1 MSEDSFLY
9 MIDSMVKICK
19 WFALQALL
27 FLLTPYVWNYEYSD
41 STLVL
46 ILVYTMLYAV
56 YWNFVSTSKQVRLL
70 YLPYLA
76 YIIIGVV
83 VYFATDDWCTS
94 LWKVILLPLYG
105 AVCFVGVKLFKKG
118 VRKLRK
124 RFRWGIVMAYTSLAL
139 FFILLK
145 ASSVAW
151 MRTEAKEDERA
162 DILERRDYLL
172 SKLITSPQRVVDQ
185 MPSIVGAQFQGEW
198 ALYSCSMLSAALVN
212 ISTAYPDTR
221 EENLRSMEQL
231 IEIVLSPE
239 LRRYD
244 AMRWGEDP
252 LESLDGGNS
261 HISYLSHLAWMI
273 CGYKRAGGDD
283 RYDEL
288 LASLCATMNRRILRC
303 EAMNLPTYPGELIY
317 VPDML
322 VAIVALKQYADLTGG
337 TYRSTVVRWVSR
349 AQREWIDAK
358 TGVLVSFLTENGK
371 QVEGLPV
378 KGSYSALNCYYLT
391 LVNEAFA
398 RKQYEMV
405 KGLFW
410 KDGLV
415 PGLKEYHDRWCPI
428 GMDIDAGPILLEL
441 SPSGTAF
448 FAGPVFY
455 FDDTKV
461 ENAILRTAETAGHT
475 MVMGNKRHY
484 LLANVAL
491 VGEAIMLA
499 MRTHGYLSYTW

>member
-1 MSEDSFLY
+1 MPEDYFLY
-9 MIDSMVKICK
+9 MIDSMVKTCK

-27 FLLTPYVWNYEYSD
+27 YFLMPYVWDYEFSS

-56 YWNFVSTSKQVRLL
+56 YWNFVPTSKQVRLL
-70 YLPYLA
+70 YFPYLV
-76 YIIIGVV
+76 YTIIGVV
-83 VYFATDDWCTS
+83 VYFATGGWCIS
-94 LWKVILLPLYG
+94 LWKVVLLPLYG
-105 AVCFVGVKLFKKG
+105 AACFIGVGLIQRG

-124 RFRWGIVMAYTSLAL
+124 RFRWGRVVVYTSLAL
-139 FFILLK
+139 LFILLK

-151 MRTEAKEDERA
+151 MRAEAKEDERA

-172 SKLITSPQRVVDQ
+172 GRLITSPKRVIDQ

-212 ISTAYPDTR
+212 ISTTYPETR
-221 EENLRSMEQL
+221 EENMRSMEQL

-252 LESLDGGNS
+252 LESLYGDKS
-261 HISYLSHLAWMI
+261 HVSYLSHLAWMI
-273 CGYKRAGGDD
+273 CGYKRAGGDG

-288 LASLCATMNRRILRC
+288 LASLCATMNRRILRS

-317 VPDML
+317 MPDML
-322 VAIVALKQYADLTGG
+322 VAIVALKQYADLTGD
-337 TYRSTVVRWVSR
+337 TYRSTVQRWINR

-358 TGVLVSFLTENGK
+358 TGVLVSFLEESGA

-391 LVNEAFA
+391 LIDEAFA
-398 RKQYEMV
+398 RSQYE
-405 KGLFW
+405 KTKTLFW
-410 KDGLV
+410 KGGAV
-415 PGLKEYHDRWCPI
+415 PGLKEYHDRTCLF

-448 FAGPVFY
+448 FAGPASY
-455 FDDTKV
+455 FADENV
-461 ENAILRTAETAGHT
+461 EDAILKTAETAGHT
-475 MVMGNKRHY
+475 IVMGNKRHY

-499 MRTHGYLSYTW
+499 MRTHQP

>member
-1 MSEDSFLY
+1 MPEDSFLY
-9 MIDSMVKICK
+9 MIDSMVKTCK

-27 FLLTPYVWNYEYSD
+27 FFLMPYVWDYEYSG

-46 ILVYTMLYAV
+46 VLVYTMLYAL

-76 YIIIGVV
+76 YIIIGVM
-83 VYFATDDWCTS
+83 VYLATGDWCAS

-105 AVCFVGVKLFKKG
+105 AACFIGVELFKRG
-118 VRKLRK
+118 VRRLRK
-124 RFRWGIVMAYTSLAL
+124 RFRWGRVVAYTALAL
-139 FFILLK
+139 LFILLK
-145 ASSVAW
+145 ASSVVW
-151 MRTEAKEDERA
+151 MRAEAKEDERA

-172 SKLITSPQRVVDQ
+172 GKLITSPQRVIEQ
-185 MPSIVGAQFQGEW
+185 MPSMVGVQFQGEW
-198 ALYSCSMLSAALVN
+198 ALYSCSMLSAALIN
-212 ISTAYPDTR
+212 ISTTYPDTR

-252 LESLDGGNS
+252 LKSLDGEKS
-261 HISYLSHLAWMI
+261 HVSYLSHLAWMI
-273 CGYKRAGGDD
+273 CGYKRTGGDG

-288 LASLCATMNRRILRC
+288 LASLCTTMNCRILRS

-317 VPDML
+317 MPDML

-337 TYRSTVVRWVSR
+337 TFRSTVTRWVSR
-349 AQREWIDAK
+349 AQREWVDGE
-358 TGVLVSFLTENGK
+358 TGVLVSFLEENGN

-391 LVNEAFA
+391 LIDKDFA
-398 RKQYEMV
+398 RKQYEKV
-405 KGLFW
+405 KTLFW
-410 KDGLV
+410 KGGAV
-415 PGLKEYHDRWCPI
+415 PGLKEYHDRTSLF

-448 FAGPVFY
+448 FAGPASC
-455 FDDTKV
+455 FDDSEV
-461 ENAILRTAETAGHT
+461 ENCILRTAETAGHT
-475 MVMGNKRHY
+475 IQLGHKRHY
-484 LLANVAL
+484 LLADIAL

-499 MRTHGYLSYTW
+499 MRTHLDDGV

>member
-1 MSEDSFLY
+1 MPEDSFLY
-9 MIDSMVKICK
+9 MIDSMVKTCK
-19 WFALQALL
+19 WFALQTLL
-27 FLLTPYVWNYEYSD
+27 FFLMPYVWDYEYSAC
-41 STLVL
+41 TLVL
-46 ILVYTMLYAV
+46 ILVYTMLYAL
-56 YWNFVSTSKQVRLL
+56 YWNFVSTSKQVRFL

-76 YIIIGVV
+76 YIIIGMM
-83 VYFATDDWCTS
+83 VYLATGDWCAS
-94 LWKVILLPLYG
+94 LWKVMLLPLYG
-105 AVCFVGVKLFKKG
+105 ATCFIWVKLFKKG
-118 VRKLRK
+118 VRWLRK
-124 RFRWGIVMAYTSLAL
+124 HFRWGRVVAYTALAL
-139 FFILLK
+139 LFILLK
-145 ASSVAW
+145 ASSVVW
-151 MRTEAKEDERA
+151 MRAEAKEDERA

-172 SKLITSPQRVVDQ
+172 GRLITSPQCVIDQ

-198 ALYSCSMLSAALVN
+198 ALYSCSMLSAALAN
-212 ISTAYPDTR
+212 ISTTYPDTR

-252 LESLDGGNS
+252 LESLYGDKS
-261 HISYLSHLAWMI
+261 HVSYLSHLAWMM
-273 CGYKRAGGDD
+273 CGYKRAGGDG

-288 LASLCATMNRRILRC
+288 LASLCATMNRRILHC

-317 VPDML
+317 MPDML

-337 TYRSTVVRWVSR
+337 TYRFTVQRWINR

-358 TGVLVSFLTENGK
+358 TGVLVSFLEEDGE
-371 QVEGLPV
+371 QVEGFPV

-391 LVNEAFA
+391 LIDKDFA
-398 RKQYEMV
+398 RKQYEKV
-405 KGLFW
+405 KALFW
-410 KDGLV
+410 KGGAV
-415 PGLKEYHDRWCPI
+415 PGLKEYHDRTCLF

-448 FAGPVFY
+448 FAGPASY
-455 FDDTKV
+455 FEDSEV
-461 ENAILRTAETAGHT
+461 ENCILRTAETAGHT
-475 MVMGNKRHY
+475 IQIGLQRHY

-499 MRTHGYLSYTW
+499 MRTH